1 MTDLSSEEYISRS
14 LLPDCSGG
22 PAVCP
27 NAEIIKELKLKVITD
42 PLTGLFNS
50 AYLRTALANEI
61 ERSQRTYV
69 PTALL
74 MLDLDHFKQVNDTY
88 GHEAGNAVL
97 VQTAKLIQVNTRQ
110 LDIQCRY
117 GGEEFAIVLPS
128 TERFL
133 AIQVAERIRESIAD
147 TMVEYNQQQLQVTA
161 SIGLAFYQAGEAKG
175 VSSLI
180 SEADKYLY
188 QAKEQGRNQVCY
200 ATVDK
205 EQSSAVSH
213 DEKEA
218 LHGLFSEE

>member
-147 TMVEYNQQQLQVTA
+147 TLPALVWHFIRQVRRKV
-161 SIGLAFYQAGEAKG
+161 LA
-175 VSSLI
+175 
-180 SEADKYLY
+180 
-188 QAKEQGRNQVCY
+188 R
-200 ATVDK
+200 
-205 EQSSAVSH
+205 
-213 DEKEA
+213 
-218 LHGLFSEE
+218 

>member
-1 MTDLSSEEYISRS
+1 MTDLSSKECVSLS
-14 LLPDCSGG
+14 LLPDCVGG
-22 PAVCP
+22 PAICP
-27 NAEIIKELKLKVITD
+27 NVEKIQRLEQQVITD

-50 AYLRTALANEI
+50 AHLRTVLANEI
-61 ERSQRTYV
+61 ERSQRTLN
-69 PTALL
+69 PTALI

-133 AIQVAERIRESIAD
+133 AIQVAERIRESIAN
-147 TMVEYNQQQLQVTA
+147 TMVEYNQQQLQITA
-161 SIGLAFYQAGEAKG
+161 SIGLAFYRAGESKDVAL
-175 VSSLI
+175 LI
-180 SEADKYLY
+180 READKYLY
-188 QAKEQGRNQVCY
+188 QAKEQGRNQVCF
-200 ATVDK
+200 APLDK

-218 LHGLFSEE
+218 LHNLFSD